1 MLSMPVTNHAV
12 VRMQQRAVRPEIV
25 DYLLDFGRCEHH
37 QHGALLYYFD
47 RRGRERLRR
56 AAGSDAYRRLEPA
69 LDAYAVVSGDGEL
82 VTVGHRY
89 KRINHH

>member
-1 MLSMPVTNHAV
+1 MLSMPVTHHAIA
-12 VRMQQRAVRPEIV
+12 RMQQRAVRPEV
-25 DYLLDFGRCEHH
+25 VHYLLDFGRCEHH
-37 QHGALLYYFD
+37 HYGALLYYFD
-47 RRGRERLRR
+47 RRGRERVLRV
-56 AAGSDAYRRLEPA
+56 AGSDAYRRMEHA

>member
-1 MLSMPVTNHAV
+1 MLSISVTNHAV
-12 VRMQQRAVRPEIV
+12 ARMQQRAVGPEIV

-37 QHGALLYYFD
+37 QHGALLYYLD
-47 RRGRERLRR
+47 KRGRQRLQKI
-56 AAGSDAYRRLEPA
+56 AGKETYRRLEHA
-69 LDAYAVVSGDGEL
+69 LDAYAVVSNDGEL